1 MRNNRGPLWL
11 ASRLTLFVMSL
22 VVLISAVVVH
32 FEKRRAVI
40 CDEIWPLAGQHLVV
54 NPARREVC
62 RVTAVSQSK
71 IEIVAGT
78 GYECQTARRV
88 ILPRGSTMVLL
99 TPKTPLHLGLGES
112 LCLVADPPAEIDGLV
127 VFGSTR

>member
-1 MRNNRGPLWL
+1 MRNNRGPLWIV
-11 ASRLTLFVMSL
+11 FVMSL

-62 RVTAVSQSK
+62 RVTAMSASK

-78 GYECQTARRV
+78 GHECTTARRV
-88 ILPRGSTMVLL
+88 ILRGSTMVVL
-99 TPKTPLHLGLGES
+99 TPATPVHLGVGES
-112 LCLVADPPAEIDGLV
+112 LCLNADPPAEIDGLV